1 MKNND
6 NQVIKIVHRLKNG
19 TVVNSLD
26 DIDISQETPAIKEV
40 IGIMQNHHTSQE
52 LNVG

>member
-1 MKNND
+1 MKNNEK
-6 NQVIKIVHRLKNG
+6 QVIKVVHRLKNG

-26 DIDISQETPAIKEV
+26 DIDISQETPAIKEA
-40 IGIMQNHHTSQE
+40 IRIMQNHSINQE

>member
-1 MKNND
+1 MRNND

-26 DIDISQETPAIKEV
+26 DININQDTPAIKEA
-40 IGIMQNHHTSQE
+40 IGIMQNHRTNQE